1 MTRFAL
7 PLLFLA
13 ACGGR
18 PKPAATPEPPPTAE
32 VTSPVDGA
40 PNTLHDRR
48 SEPGVRAAAK
58 PLGVAK
64 GAARC
69 GKLGAMATTDAELL
83 DGRLKVRAP
92 GKAPEALPD
101 ALPTAE
107 ESRLV
112 ATAKGMSLAVVARE
126 TFQLD
131 PDLYETTDG
140 KVATLDIEAP
150 KFLKATFPTEEPM
163 KVTPVTIGKLRAYV
177 GRPAHPSA
185 PPGKDTALVLAM
197 LVAQDDGALE
207 SVAFFVRGETVRNA
221 TGSELDGCTRI
232 AERIAATLEPGT
244 RQLDRAA
251 GRREVAQLS
260 TGEVL
265 ALTVPSD
272 WVAVR
277 GPVPAPASGEPQSA
291 HLTKLRPLSLYQGS
305 IHITVGAA
313 GTVPEGADAVAPGK
327 LLGKPV
333 EWRGKTTPKGG
344 FLYATE
350 PLESNGK
357 TAAVLVKATRQQKAL
372 DEMRGVAE
380 TLAVVKR

>member
-1 MTRFAL
+1 MTMRRLAL
-7 PLLFLA
+7 PVLFLA

-18 PKPAATPEPPPTAE
+18 PTRPAATPEPAPTAE
-32 VTSPVDGA
+32 VAAPVDGA

-48 SEPGVRAAAK
+48 AEPGVRAAAK
-58 PLGVAK
+58 PLAVAK

-69 GKLGAMATTDAELL
+69 GKLGSVAAADAELL
-83 DGRLKVRAP
+83 EGRLKVHAP

-101 ALPTAE
+101 AMPAAE

-131 PDLYETTDG
+131 PDLYETSDG

-163 KVTPVTIGKLRAYV
+163 TVTPVTIGKLRAYV

-221 TGSELDGCTRI
+221 TGSDLDGCTRV
-232 AERIAATLEPGT
+232 AERIAATLEPGA

-251 GRREVAQLS
+251 GRREIAQVS
-260 TGEVL
+260 TDEIL

-277 GPVPAPASGEPQSA
+277 GPESA
-291 HLTKLRPLSLYQGS
+291 RLTKLRPLSLYQGS
-305 IHITVGAA
+305 IHITLGPA
-313 GTVPEGADAVAPGK
+313 GPVPDGADAVAPGK

-333 EWRGKTTPKGG
+333 EWRGKTNPKGG

-350 PLESNGK
+350 PLDRNGK

>member
-1 MTRFAL
+1 MNRFTL
-7 PLLFLA
+7 PLLLLA
-13 ACGGR
+13 ACGGHAA
-18 PKPAATPEPPPTAE
+18 KPAATPEAAPTVE
-32 VTSPVDGA
+32 VAVPTDGA
-40 PNTLHDRR
+40 PNTRRDRR
-48 SEPGVRAAAK
+48 AEPGVRAAAK
-58 PLGVAK
+58 PLAIAK
-64 GAARC
+64 GTPKC
-69 GKLGAMATTDAELL
+69 GKLGAVAAADAELL
-83 DGRLKVRAP
+83 EGRLKVRAP

-101 ALPTAE
+101 APPVAE

-131 PDLYETTDG
+131 PDLYEAADG

-163 KVTPVTIGKLRAYV
+163 TVTPTTIGKLRAYV

-221 TGSELDGCTRI
+221 TGGDLDGCTRV
-232 AERIAATLEPGT
+232 AERIAATIEPGS

-251 GRREVAQLS
+251 GRREVAQVS
-260 TGEVL
+260 NEEVL

-272 WVAVR
+272 WVVVR
-277 GPVPAPASGEPQSA
+277 GQEGA

-313 GTVPEGADAVAPGK
+313 GPAPEGADTVASGK

-333 EWRGKTTPKGG
+333 EWRGRTTPKGG

-350 PLESNGK
+350 PLEANGK